1 MEQAMLERN
10 DLLSLEDYSTK
21 REEFRSEVLA
31 YKKNR
36 RVLIG
41 KHVLLVFE
49 NELTI
54 RYQIQEMLRIEKV
67 FEASGIQEELDA
79 YNPLIPDGNN
89 WKCSMLIQYPDVE
102 ERRERLADLKEI
114 EHRVWVQIGDSDKVF
129 ALADEDLERSNDDKT
144 SAVHFLRFQLNSA
157 LVEEAQK
164 GAWITF
170 GVDHD
175 KYQVDPITVPESIRV
190 SLSED
195 LK

>member
-21 REEFRSEVLA
+21 REEFRSEVLT

-41 KHVLLVFE
+41 AHVLLVFE

-89 WKCSMLIQYPDVE
+89 WKCSMLIQYPEVE
-102 ERRERLADLKEI
+102 ERRERLADLKEV

-157 LVEEAQK
+157 LVLEAKK